1 MREVWVSGSKP
12 SVLGRDSCLYLNT
25 FMICLSPQIVGLEQ
39 RIRAAGSSQLA
50 LMVICSVAAGEPL
63 RDLATISR
71 STKHGEGGVFVNSS
85 VRGSWKLLR
94 FITISVF
101 LASVALPPAARLT
114 ARSIPLCIQCEANAL
129 WTHLSVIYHIMS
141 LANTWS
147 RLSGLI
153 SRTRYDEGQSEF

>member
-71 STKHGEGGVFVNSS
+71 STKHGEGGGLREFKCEGKLEAAQVHHNFRVPCLGCTPSGSEIDGEKHSPMHTMRGECFVDAPLRDISYHVSREYLVASFWPDQQNSI
-85 VRGSWKLLR
+85 R
-94 FITISVF
+94 
-101 LASVALPPAARLT
+101 
-114 ARSIPLCIQCEANAL
+114 
-129 WTHLSVIYHIMS
+129 
-141 LANTWS
+141 
-147 RLSGLI
+147 
-153 SRTRYDEGQSEF
+153 